1 VENPV
6 EPEKI
11 RMITSTSTGPLD
23 AEGIVNLS
31 RAATIYDVARAAGVS
46 HQTVSRLL
54 KGYEGIR
61 PHTRKKVE
69 QALDELGYRPN
80 LTARSLKSG
89 ESHRIGALT
98 HEISHV
104 GPARIV
110 EGASAAAREAG
121 YVLDIVS
128 LDTRNPS
135 AIEESLALITQ
146 HNLAGVLALGVTDE
160 MTREFAA
167 TAFRVPAYV
176 AVESDGLT
184 NDPRAALSR
193 LGMPALVR
201 HLTDLG
207 HRRFVHLAGPL
218 EWSASRNR
226 IRAYETAVETI
237 GAQSVAILHGDWSAG
252 SGYRAIA
259 DLDAIPD
266 ATAFVA
272 ANDQMALGAMLALKE
287 AGLRIPD
294 DVSVVGMD
302 DIPEA
307 AYLDPPLTTVRNDFD
322 GQGRAATHRLIALIE
337 NTEASSAVVAPPL
350 LVVRKSSGPAPT
362 R

>member
-1 VENPV
+1 
-6 EPEKI
+6 
-11 RMITSTSTGPLD
+11 MSTTTGADSLD
-23 AEGIVNLS
+23 TTRGSNRA
-31 RAATIYDVARAAGVS
+31 RAATIYDVAKVAGVS
-46 HQTVSRLL
+46 HQTVSRYLR
-54 KGYEGIR
+54 GFEGIR
-61 PHTRKKVE
+61 PHTREKVE

-89 ESHRIGALT
+89 QSHRIGALT
-98 HEISHV
+98 HEIAHV

-128 LDTRNPS
+128 LDTRNPN
-135 AIEESLALITQ
+135 AIAESLALITQ

-160 MTREFAA
+160 MTKEFEA
-167 TAFRVPAYV
+167 TAFRIPAYV
-176 AVESDGLT
+176 AAESDGLT
-184 NDPRAALSR
+184 DDPRAALSR
-193 LGMPALVR
+193 LGVPALIR

-207 HRRFVHLAGPL
+207 HRRFVHLAGPM

-226 IRAYETAVETI
+226 LRAYENAIEASGV
-237 GAQSVAILHGDWSAG
+237 QSVAVLHGDWSAH
-252 SGYRAIA
+252 SGYRAVA
-259 DLDAIPD
+259 DLDTIPD

-287 AGLRIPD
+287 AGLRIPG
-294 DVSVVGMD
+294 DVSVVGVD

-322 GQGRAATHRLIALIE
+322 GQGRAAVHHLLALIE
-337 NTEASSAVVAPPL
+337 NTEALPVDVAPPL
-350 LVVRKSSGPAPT
+350 LIVRQSSGPAPAST
-362 R
+362 